1 MGKELRK
8 IGIVASGSS
17 EMNAAVILAEGE
29 ERYVKAEDL
38 VLIRNRNGNEIM
50 AVCRGGLGS
59 NENLRTGSYSPGVA
73 YARIG
78 RHPSNAKEF
87 YAFGLSVV
95 GEVSNN
101 ILKENKMLIAPSSEV
116 EIFEDTD
123 NPMNIL
129 GSTSNT
135 VGYYKDH
142 PSWRIPVDS
151 QFICYHIGVFAAT
164 GAGKSLLTRYEIIP
178 FLRSARYNVLIFDWK
193 GSDYTPFF
201 SNSFE
206 IADLGLDD
214 DVVVEYLC
222 SSMDY
227 FGYYASAMIERNP
240 IRAALETVIY
250 ESDWRK
256 FDELEKLRRYLQTS
270 VKSEIEK
277 ENIDKTGKISYWGRN
292 YVRRFEKSLAKM
304 SDEELKNV
312 MGKMGP
318 AEIVEAIKQHDVVVI
333 DLSTGSKQ
341 QKLSIFL
348 SIAKHLCRL
357 MERKEW
363 LNLAVIIDEGPQ
375 YCPFKPK
382 GIETR
387 TMEMISDLCALGRS
401 YNLSVVLLSQGIAG
415 EIGINA
421 AIRRNLNTQFIGK
434 INPLDFD
441 EAMKLLGQADID
453 PKYLILMPVGDFYVT
468 GKMNPSPIPLLIHFD
483 IAESDKHRG
492 PGEKK

>member
-1 MGKELRK
+1 MRK
-8 IGIVASGSS
+8 IGIVASGSTV
-17 EMNAAVILAEGE
+17 MDAAVILAEGE
-29 ERYVKAEDL
+29 ERRVKAEDL
-38 VLIRNRNGNEIM
+38 VLVCNRNGNEIM

-95 GEVSNN
+95 GDVSNN
-101 ILKENKMLIAPSSEV
+101 VLKENKMLIAPSSEV
-116 EIFEDTD
+116 ETFEETD

-129 GSTSNT
+129 GSMSDT

-142 PSWRIPVDS
+142 PSWKVPLNS

-178 FLRSARYNVLIFDWK
+178 FLRSAKYNILIFDWK

-201 SNSFE
+201 PNSFE
-206 IADLGLDD
+206 ISDLGMDD
-214 DVVVEYLC
+214 DAVIEYLC
-222 SSMDY
+222 ASMDY
-227 FGYYASAMIERNP
+227 FGYYSSATIERNQV
-240 IRAALETVIY
+240 RAALETVIY
-250 ESDWRK
+250 EGSWRG
-256 FDELEKLRRYLQTS
+256 FDEPEKLRAHLQTK
-270 VKSEIEK
+270 VRSEIEE
-277 ENIDKTGKISYWGRN
+277 ENIDGTGRVSSWGRTF
-292 YVRRFEKSLAKM
+292 VRKFERGLTKI

-318 AEIVEAIKQHDVVVI
+318 AEIVEAVKQHGIVVV
-333 DLSTGSKQ
+333 DLSTGGKQ
-341 QKLSIFL
+341 EKLSIFL
-348 SIAKHLCRL
+348 SIAKYLCRL
-357 MERKEW
+357 MEKKEW

-375 YCPFKPK
+375 YCPYKPK
-382 GIETR
+382 GIEDR

-441 EAMKLLGQADID
+441 EAMRLLSQADID

-483 IAESDKHRG
+483 IAESDKRKG

>member
-1 MGKELRK
+1 LGKKLRK
-8 IGIVASGSS
+8 IGIVASGSGVMDAS
-17 EMNAAVILAEGE
+17 VILAEGE
-29 ERYVKAEDL
+29 ERYVIAEDL

-95 GEVSNN
+95 GDVSNN

-116 EIFEDTD
+116 EIFEETD
-123 NPMNIL
+123 NPMKIL
-129 GSTSNT
+129 GSTSKT
-135 VGYYKDH
+135 IGYYKDH
-142 PSWRIPVDS
+142 PSWKVPLNS
-151 QFICYHIGVFAAT
+151 QFICYHMGVFAAT

-178 FLRSARYNVLIFDWK
+178 FLRSAKYNILIFDWK

-201 SNSFE
+201 PNTFE
-206 IADLGLDD
+206 ISDLGMDD
-214 DVVVEYLC
+214 DAVIEYLC
-222 SSMDY
+222 ASMDY
-227 FGYYASAMIERNP
+227 FGFYSSASMERNQ

-250 ESDWRK
+250 EGSWRS
-256 FDELEKLRRYLQTS
+256 FDEPKKLRAYLHS
-270 VKSEIEK
+270 RVKAEIEG
-277 ENIDKTGKISYWGRN
+277 ENIDKAGKVSYWGSIYTRK
-292 YVRRFEKSLAKM
+292 FEKGLDKI

-318 AEIVEAIKQHDVVVI
+318 AEIVEAVKQHGTIVV
-333 DLSTGSKQ
+333 DMSSGGKQ
-341 QKLSIFL
+341 EKLSIFL
-348 SIAKHLCRL
+348 SIAKHLRRL
-357 MERKEW
+357 MEQKEW
-363 LNLAVIIDEGPQ
+363 LNLALIIDEGPQ

-382 GIETR
+382 GIEDR

-401 YNLSVVLLSQGIAG
+401 CNLSVVLLSQGIAG

-434 INPLDFD
+434 INPLDLD
-441 EAMKLLGQADID
+441 EALRLLGQAEID

-468 GKMNPSPIPLLIHFD
+468 GKMNPSPIPLLLHFD
-483 IAESDKHRG
+483 IAESDKQAG
-492 PGEKK
+492 PGGKK

>member
-1 MGKELRK
+1 MRK
-8 IGIVASGSS
+8 AGIVASGSGVMEAS
-17 EMNAAVILAEGE
+17 VILAEGE
-29 ERYVKAEDL
+29 ERQVKAEDL
-38 VLIRNRNGNEIM
+38 VVIRNRNGNEIM

-95 GEVSNN
+95 GEVSDSV
-101 ILKENKMLIAPSSEV
+101 LKENKMLIAPSSEV
-116 EIFEDTD
+116 EIFEENDD
-123 NPMNIL
+123 PMKIL

-135 VGYYKDH
+135 IGYYKGH
-142 PSWRIPVDS
+142 PSWRVPMNP
-151 QFICYHIGVFAAT
+151 QFVCYHIGVFAAT
-164 GAGKSLLTRYEIIP
+164 GAGKSLLTRYEILP
-178 FLRSARYNVLIFDWK
+178 FIRSAGYRILIFDWK
-193 GSDYTPFF
+193 GSDYAPFF
-201 SNSFE
+201 SSSFE
-206 IADLGLDD
+206 ISDLGLDN
-214 DVVVEYLC
+214 DVVIEYLC

-227 FGYYASAMIERNP
+227 FGYYAGNMLERNP

-250 ESDWRK
+250 EGSWRN
-256 FDELEKLRRYLQTS
+256 FDDPEQLRSHLQ
-270 VKSEIEK
+270 VRVRSEIES
-277 ENIDKTGKISYWGRN
+277 ENTDRTGAVSYWGRN
-292 YVRRFEKSLAKM
+292 YVRRFEKNLEKM
-304 SDEELKNV
+304 SSGELKNV
-312 MGKMGP
+312 MGKMAS
-318 AEIVEAIKQHDVVVI
+318 AEILEATKQHDTVVI
-333 DLSTGSKQ
+333 DLSKGSKQ
-341 QKLSIFL
+341 QKLSTFL
-348 SIAKHLCRL
+348 SIAKHLCKL
-357 MERKEW
+357 MERKEQ

-375 YCPFKPK
+375 YCPFKPR

-387 TMEMISDLCALGRS
+387 TMELISDLCALGRS

-441 EAMKLLGQADID
+441 ESMKLLGQADID

-483 IAESDKHRG
+483 IAESDK
-492 PGEKK
+492 